1 MTTSDLDQLIEMGFD
16 RERAELAVKKSGGL
30 QGALEWLEENQDKS
44 LEEIKSASAGADEED
59 EEGAPALK
67 PGEEARSLVCNECGK
82 KLRSHAQAEFH
93 ASKTQHVDFSESTE
107 EIAPL
112 TEEEKK
118 ARLQEL
124 REKLAAKRAVQSE
137 QDKID
142 KKRNEEIRRKATKES
157 QDAKEELERKQRL
170 KEAAKKKQEKL
181 DDIEAKRQVK
191 ARIEADKAERRLRA
205 EREKAERAGLAP
217 PVQAAATP
225 AATTSGPVASKP
237 ASAYTE
243 TRLRFQT
250 PKGNVMKTLPVQ
262 TTLFEVVSA
271 LKTEDGIDVNS
282 FRQNFPRKVFNSE
295 FFGESLKDLG
305 LVPSASLVVE

>member
-1 MTTSDLDQLIEMGFD
+1 MATSDLDQLIEMGFD
-16 RERAELAVKKSGGL
+16 KERAELAVKKSGGL
-30 QGALEWLEENQDKS
+30 QGALEWLEQNQDKT
-44 LEEIKSASAGADEED
+44 LEEIKSANAGAGEGD
-59 EEGAPALK
+59 EEGPELK
-67 PGEEARSLVCNECGK
+67 PSEEARSLLCNECGK
-82 KLRSHAQAEFH
+82 KFRSHAQAEFH
-93 ASKTQHVDFSESTE
+93 ASKTEHVDFSESTE
-107 EIAPL
+107 EVAPL

-124 REKLAAKRAVQSE
+124 REKLAVKRAGQSE
-137 QDKID
+137 QDNID

-170 KEAAKKKQEKL
+170 KEAAKKKQEKQ
-181 DDIEAKRQVK
+181 DDIEAKRRVK
-191 ARIEADKAERRLRA
+191 AKIEADKEERRRRA

-217 PVQAAATP
+217 PTQP
-225 AATTSGPVASKP
+225 AAEPAPTTSGPVASKP

-243 TRLRFQT
+243 ARLRFQT
-250 PKGNVMKTLPVQ
+250 PKGNVMKTLPVD
-262 TTLFEVVSA
+262 TTLFEVAAA
-271 LKTEDGIDVNS
+271 LKAEDGIDVNS